1 MDPPGDPAVFCADL
15 HRRLLGS
22 MVLFCGDRMLAE
34 EITQEALA
42 RALER
47 WRYVGAMASPEAWT
61 YRVAFNLGR
70 SWFRRL
76 GSERRAN
83 ERIAR
88 GEVVA
93 PLPDAAAAVAV
104 REAVLALPERQRGVI
119 VARYFAGLSIE
130 ETAEAMHCAQGTV
143 KSLTHKALQNLRRTG
158 LGNGEEVEID
168 AAT

>member
-1 MDPPGDPAVFCADL
+1 MEPPRDPAAFCADL
-15 HRRLLGS
+15 HGRLLGS
-22 MVLFCGDRMLAE
+22 MVLFCEDRMLAE

-47 WRYVGAMASPEAWT
+47 WRYVGVMASPEAWT

-76 GSERRAN
+76 TFERRAN
-83 ERIAR
+83 ERIMR
-88 GEVVA
+88 GELVI
-93 PLPDAAAAVAV
+93 PLPDAASAVAV
-104 REAVLALPERQRGVI
+104 REAVVALPDRQRAVI

-130 ETAEAMHCAQGTV
+130 ETAGALHCARGTV
-143 KSLTHKALQNLRRTG
+143 KSLAHKALQNLRRAG
-158 LGNGEEVEID
+158 LGNDEEVEID